1 MRLRVLGSLGA
12 LASTAQALWSTLY
25 STDGSSIYIYL
36 QDGTLLNYNSS
47 STTGSSLSKT
57 DILSGLNLLASPST
71 NASLALD
78 SKLGLWSVS
87 PSGSCGASP
96 IVVDKYDSS
105 NNEWAQVATS
115 NKNWAT
121 YNSSVWLANDGSD
134 DIIYIYGGICGSQI
148 SDDLY
153 AFNTS
158 NHEFFEPSV
167 GTSPAALYDTS
178 VVQLSNTSSLLI
190 GGKSTDGW
198 IGMNQLALWET
209 DSWTFKSVSNYS
221 GIDSRTNS
229 LVLPVDTNTVLVLGG
244 DVSGR
249 LSNPQVAAISIS
261 KDSSFSWTAPSE
273 SLGIV
278 SDVSTISGAFSLF
291 GSLITIGSFSDD
303 QASDLQLYDSQSLQS
318 VSSVAVVS
326 SAKSSSKVAS
336 SSATG
341 TPTSAAASS
350 VSATSSASSS
360 SSSTSSTPIS
370 KGGIAAIS
378 TIVPLGIFG
387 GVAAIAVFF
396 IRRKKRQQIIPYQ
409 KGLSPAS
416 SFQGFGQYFVDPNP
430 NPWYSAAD
438 GDNNSINSW
447 NQKRAQYDQQ
457 HNSRLSMESIDVPLP
472 VHAPGTQLEPEM
484 EQRPFSPES
493 RRSSFYPDSVVAP
506 TSPRTLSH
514 YQNGSGGLDNL
525 EENYDE
531 RDVQVLV
538 SSRRRTRL
546 VIANPDIDSVD
557 PDQSASNLSRSSSNY
572 SSTRDTA
579 VHRRSRS
586 DISST
591 GASAPANGRVRI
603 ASGSLLRRQ
612 PDT

>member
-47 STTGSSLSKT
+47 DTSVSSLSKT
-57 DILSGLNLLASPST
+57 DILSGLTLLASPST

-87 PSGSCGASP
+87 PSGNCGTSP
-96 IVVDKYDSS
+96 IVVDKYDSDK
-105 NNEWAQVATS
+105 NDWAQIATS
-115 NKNWAT
+115 SKDWASF
-121 YNSSVWLANDGSD
+121 NSSVWLANDGSD

-148 SDDLY
+148 SDNLY

-229 LVLPVDTNTVLVLGG
+229 LVLPIDTSTVLVLGG

-278 SDVSTISGAFSLF
+278 SDVSTIAGAFSLF
-291 GSLITIGSFSDD
+291 GSLITIGSFTNDK
-303 QASDLQLYDSQSLQS
+303 ASNLQLYDSQSLKS
-318 VSSVAVVS
+318 VSSVAVAS
-326 SAKSSSKVAS
+326 STKLS
-336 SSATG
+336 SSAPTSSG
-341 TPTSAAASS
+341 TPTSAVASS
-350 VSATSSASSS
+350 ASATSSATSSSS

-378 TIVPLGIFG
+378 TIVPLSIFG
-387 GVAAIAVFF
+387 GVAAVAVFF
-396 IRRKKRQQIIPYQ
+396 VRRKKRQQIIPYR

-430 NPWYSAAD
+430 NPWYSTAD
-438 GDNNSINSW
+438 GDNNSISSW
-447 NQKRAQYDQQ
+447 NQKRAQYEQQ

-472 VHAPGTQLEPEM
+472 VHAPGTEVEPEM
-484 EQRPFSPES
+484 EQRPFSPQS
-493 RRSSFYPDSVVAP
+493 PGSSFYPDPVASP
-506 TSPRTLSH
+506 TSPRTFSY
-514 YQNGSGGLDNL
+514 YQNGSGALDNL
-525 EENYDE
+525 KENYDE

-546 VIANPDIDSVD
+546 IIANPDIDSMEA
-557 PDQSASNLSRSSSNY
+557 DQPPSNLSRSSSNY
-572 SSTRDTA
+572 SSTRDSA

-586 DISST
+586 DISSAGVST
-591 GASAPANGRVRI
+591 PSNGRTRI

-612 PDT
+612 PDA